1 MLFNSIHFLFFFPVV
16 LILYYSIPA
25 KYRWTLLLIA
35 SYYFYMSW
43 NAEYMF
49 LILFTTVISY
59 WSAIRIEKAEK
70 KSVRRFYMYFSV
82 LGSLA
87 VLILFKYYNFFTF
100 NLNQLSAWL
109 NSGIEIPYLDFLL
122 PVGISFYTFQT
133 LSYTLDVYKGEK
145 EVERH
150 FGIYA
155 LYVSFFPQL
164 VAGPIER
171 STHFMPQLKKHH
183 PFKLEN
189 FQKGMKW
196 IIAGFFMKLVIADRL
211 ALYVDSV
218 YNNVGAHG
226 SATYA
231 LSSFLFAFQIYGD
244 FAGYSS
250 IAIGTA
256 KLMGYDL
263 MENFRRP
270 YLATTL
276 TDFWRRWHISL
287 STWFRD
293 YVYIPLGGNRVSK
306 GRRVSN
312 LMITFLVS
320 GFWHGASW
328 NFIIWGGIHGL
339 ILVLESMYF
348 RKIKV
353 SFPGLR
359 ILKGLLIFV
368 IVDFA
373 WIFFRANTIEDSLTI
388 VRGIFNWDQ
397 SSLFLNY
404 ETLFYGLIGLVIL
417 WLHDLI
423 QEHKLSNRWFGSN
436 KPILSGLYYSFLVF
450 LILSIGVLN
459 GGQFIYFQF

>member
-16 LILYYSIPA
+16 LVLYYLIPA

-43 NAEYMF
+43 NTEYMF

-70 KSVRRFYMYFSV
+70 KSARRFYMYFSV

-100 NLNQLSAWL
+100 NLNQLNAWL

-171 STHFMPQLKKHH
+171 STHFMPQLKEHH
-183 PFKLEN
+183 PLKLEN
-189 FQKGMKW
+189 FYIGTKW

-339 ILVLESMYF
+339 ILVMETMYF

-404 ETLFYGLIGLVIL
+404 ETLFYGLIGLVML

>member
-1 MLFNSIHFLFFFPVV
+1 MLSARF
-16 LILYYSIPA
+16 
-25 KYRWTLLLIA
+25 RWILLLVA

-43 NAEYMF
+43 NAEYMS

-59 WSAIRIEKAEK
+59 WSAIKIEQSKK
-70 KSVRRFYMYFSV
+70 KSGRKFYMYFSV
-82 LGSLA
+82 LSSLM
-87 VLILFKYYNFFTF
+87 VLIVFKYMNFFTF
-100 NLNQLSAWL
+100 NINKISEWL
-109 NSGIEIPYLDFLL
+109 QNGMEIPYLDFLL
-122 PVGISFYTFQT
+122 PVGISFYTFQS
-133 LSYTLDVYKGEK
+133 LSYTLDVYRGEK

-171 STHFMPQLKKHH
+171 STHFMPQLKKH
-183 PFKLEN
+183 PVFSWDN
-189 FQKGMKW
+189 MQAGMKW
-196 IIAGFFMKLVIADRL
+196 IIRGFFMKLVVADRL

-218 YNNVGAHG
+218 YNNVESHG

-263 MENFRRP
+263 MENFKRP
-270 YLATTL
+270 YLSVTL

-287 STWFRD
+287 SSWFRD

-306 GRRVSN
+306 TRRVIN
-312 LMITFLVS
+312 LMVTFLVS
-320 GFWHGASW
+320 GLWHGASW

-339 ILVLESMYF
+339 ILVLESMVF
-348 RKIKV
+348 RKWKIK
-353 SFPGLR
+353 FLGIN
-359 ILKGLLIFV
+359 ILKGFLIFL

-373 WIFFRANTIEDSLTI
+373 WIFFRANSIDDSLVI
-388 VRGIFNWDQ
+388 VNGIFNWDSQ
-397 SSLFLNY
+397 SIFLNY
-404 ETLFYGLIGLVIL
+404 ETLFYGFIALGVL
-417 WLHDLI
+417 WIHDLV
-423 QEHKLSNRWFGSN
+423 QEHKLSDRWFGEW
-436 KPILSGLYYSFLVF
+436 KPIFSGIYYSFMIF

>member
-1 MLFNSIHFLFFFPVV
+1 
-16 LILYYSIPA
+16 
-25 KYRWTLLLIA
+25 
-35 SYYFYMSW
+35 
-43 NAEYMF
+43 MF

-59 WSAIRIEKAEK
+59 WSALKIEQSKK
-70 KSVRRFYMYFSV
+70 KSGKRFYMYFSV
-82 LGSLA
+82 LSSLA
-87 VLILFKYYNFFTF
+87 VLIVFKYMNFFTF
-100 NLNQLSAWL
+100 NINQISEWL
-109 NSGIEIPYLDFLL
+109 QAGVEIPYLDFLL

-171 STHFMPQLKKHH
+171 STHFMPQLKQHH
-183 PFKLEN
+183 AFSWDN
-189 FQKGMKW
+189 FYIGMKW
-196 IIAGFFMKLVIADRL
+196 IISGFFMKLVVADRL

-218 YNNVGAHG
+218 YNNVDAHG
-226 SATYA
+226 SATYV

-244 FAGYSS
+244 FAGYSY

-270 YLATTL
+270 YLAITL
-276 TDFWRRWHISL
+276 SDFWRRWHISL
-287 STWFRD
+287 SSWFRD

-306 GRRVSN
+306 PRRVFN
-312 LMITFLVS
+312 LMVTFLVS

-348 RKIKV
+348 RKWKV
-353 SFPGLR
+353 KFLGINL
-359 ILKGLLIFV
+359 LKGLFIFL

-373 WIFFRANTIEDSLTI
+373 WIFFRANTIGDSIAI
-388 VRGIFNWDQ
+388 VNGIFHWDGR
-397 SSLFLNY
+397 SVFLNY
-404 ETLFYGLIGLVIL
+404 ETLFYGFIGLSIL
-417 WLHDLI
+417 WIHDLI
-423 QEHKLSNRWFGSN
+423 QEHKLSDRWFGEK
-436 KPILSGLYYSFLVF
+436 KPIYSGLYYSFLIF
-450 LILSIGVLN
+450 LVLSIGVLN